1 MSRGPIYAD
10 HRRYDATTTH
20 IHVLLYFTVYPACSF
35 HLASVQRLGLQTVL
49 LATRSSLRVT

>member
-1 MSRGPIYAD
+1 MLTIVD
-10 HRRYDATTTH
+10 TTR
-20 IHVLLYFTVYPACSF
+20 LLPTFMFCYILRFTLLNCSF